1 MNGVLL
7 DTNVVSETAR
17 PEPDAKVLTFLSNEP
32 NLWLSTIVVHEL
44 EYGLQ
49 LMTPGRRRDAVAS
62 AIRSLATQVRRIV
75 PLGYDEA
82 EHAAVLRARTRQAG
96 RTLELGDALIAATAA
111 VRHLTLAT
119 RNTAHFEGLDLELLN
134 PWE

>member
-17 PEPDAKVLTFLSNEP
+17 PEPDVRVLAYLSNES
-32 NLWLSTIVVHEL
+32 NTWLSTIVVHEL
-44 EYGLQ
+44 EYGVQ

-62 AIRSLATQVRRIV
+62 AIRSLGTQVGRTV
-75 PLGYDEA
+75 PLGLAEA
-82 EHAAVLRARTRQAG
+82 ELAAKLRARERQTG

-111 VRHLTLAT
+111 VHGLTLAT
-119 RNTAHFEGLDLELLN
+119 RNTGLFTGLDLQLVN